1 MLKPARVFV
10 KQEAERDELRK
21 QVVEL
26 EKTLNGLLERLRQ
39 AAAEKRLK
47 QDTPQRSTN
56 K

>member
-1 MLKPARVFV
+1 MLTPACVLV
-10 KQEAERDELRK
+10 KQEAERDGLRK

-26 EKTLNGLLERLRQ
+26 EKTLNGLLEKLRQ

-47 QDTPQRSTN
+47 QDTPQPGTH